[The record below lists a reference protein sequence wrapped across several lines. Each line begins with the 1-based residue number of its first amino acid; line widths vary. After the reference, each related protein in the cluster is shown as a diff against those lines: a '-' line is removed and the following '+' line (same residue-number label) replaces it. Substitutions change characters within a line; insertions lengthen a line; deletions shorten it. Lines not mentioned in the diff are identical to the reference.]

1 MLSWKILGFAWVEYD
16 SKELKLSVYVQLLLV
31 EKKKK
36 EE

>member
-1 MLSWKILGFAWVEYD
+1 MLSWKILGFAWEEYD

-31 EKKKK
+31 EREKK